1 MKGGGAGK
9 RQYLNASF
17 WAEFFLAFG
26 FKNPG
31 FHGLK
36 EVDAADVTLSDE
48 YWEVMGVCNSE
59 SPTIRSE
66 DPMCDFHTNLK
77 DITEPNLIALF
88 HASVHSRLVT
98 LKMAYKMQMSLGRL
112 CGRLEV
118 PKRFPATWK
127 AVSEKLDSVLTW
139 HWQQKESQDSFVDR
153 SIWVQT
159 NHEAVFNMVSKA
171 DFDACERACADKMDC
186 PGDAL
191 QSMLR
196 TSLGQALFHKEA
208 RQYQMNSFIDRCH
221 KRADDLMHNGFT
233 DETVQGYH
241 DAADVEC
248 TNLAASGHKM
258 FGGIQ
263 RQISFLHFKVS
274 VYPTSVYDLKDW
286 ILAAVV
292 RSVAIS
298 NGQLPRLPWEKVLWE
313 SRPLQHFG
321 MTVAVP
327 DSLLS
332 HGRNARL
339 VVSKLAGDWGHGR
352 TLAVM
357 QCDITSH
364 QKDILDTDRS
374 ASLEIAFLV
383 TAGAC
388 SCRCLGKRRGLP
400 HLE

>member
-26 FKNPG
+26 FKTPG

-59 SPTIRSE
+59 NPTIRSE

-118 PKRFPATWK
+118 PKRFLATWK
-127 AVSEKLDSVLTW
+127 AVSEKFDSVLTW
-139 HWQQKESQDSFVDR
+139 PWQQKESQDSFVDR

-159 NHEAVFNMVSKA
+159 NHEAVFTMVSKA

-221 KRADDLMHNGFT
+221 RRADDLMHNGFT

-248 TNLAASGHKM
+248 TNLAASGAQDVWRYPAAE
-258 FGGIQ
+258 FLLEFQGERIPNLRVRLEGLDLGRRRSLRGDLQ
-263 RQISFLHFKVS
+263 RAAAA
-274 VYPTSVYDLKDW
+274 TSLGEGAVGEQA
-286 ILAAVV
+286 LAAL
-292 RSVAIS
+292 RHD
-298 NGQLPRLPWEKVLWE
+298 G
-313 SRPLQHFG
+313 
-321 MTVAVP
+321 
-327 DSLLS
+327 
-332 HGRNARL
+332 
-339 VVSKLAGDWGHGR
+339 
-352 TLAVM
+352 
-357 QCDITSH
+357 C
-364 QKDILDTDRS
+364 
-374 ASLEIAFLV
+374 
-383 TAGAC
+383 GA
-388 SCRCLGKRRGLP
+388 
-400 HLE
+400 